1 MKEKVHDVKLNWDAY
16 VIIDPNAP
24 KNWITNLFVSQLFV
38 SQLFVSPYFYDND

>member
-24 KNWITNLFVSQLFV
+24 KNWITNLFVFR
-38 SQLFVSPYFYDND
+38 LFVSPYFYDDD

>member
-16 VIIDPNAP
+16 VIIDPKAP

-38 SQLFVSPYFYDND
+38 SPYFYDND